1 MISGHAYSLISIH
14 EFEHEGEEHRLLKLR
29 NPWGQKEWTG
39 AWSDNSS
46 LWTDELRVELG
57 ASVDEDGIFFIPYLD
72 YVRHFGTTS
81 ICVNADPNN
90 FFHCYK
96 IFDFGATGTHE
107 QTFTFELEEAI
118 PADEVFTISV
128 SQ

>member
-14 EFEHEGEEHRLLKLR
+14 EFEHEGEDHKLLKLR

-46 LWTDELRVELG
+46 LWTDDLREELG
-57 ASVDEDGIFFIPYLD
+57 SSVEDDGIFFIPYKD
-72 YVRHFGTTS
+72 YVRHFATTS
-81 ICVNADPNN
+81 ICVNSDSST
-90 FFHCYK
+90 FHHSYK
-96 IFDFGATGTHE
+96 IHDFLNKE
-107 QTFTFELEEAI
+107 PKVSFTFELEDTV
-118 PADEVFTISV
+118 PASEVFTISV